1 MYSCVNK
8 CENQTKKIAR
18 NKHVIW
24 LICERF
30 LREKKTKKKTENA
43 LFWTEEQFGR
53 ASKKMNAKKPKK
65 TTRNTES

>member
-30 LREKKTKKKTENA
+30 LREKNQKKTENA